1 MDKLTTFER
10 ALLAQFEPL
19 AAASEQALKGLETVS
34 RRLELLSSA
43 TEKRFKDMAE
53 RERRLAQALDEQ
65 TKLTEAWRAQ
75 SESLVQQVNALLR
88 ELRRGCRNVR
98 LGSGPRGT
106 GPATEAT
113 ITGCRWVDYSA

>member
-1 MDKLTTFER
+1 MSDKLTTFER

-19 AAASEQALKGLETVS
+19 ATASGQALEGLETVS

-43 TEKRFKDMAE
+43 TEKRFREMGE
-53 RERRLAQALDEQ
+53 REHRLAQALDEQ

-88 ELRRGCRNVR
+88 ELRR
-98 LGSGPRGT
+98 
-106 GPATEAT
+106 
-113 ITGCRWVDYSA
+113 

>member
-1 MDKLTTFER
+1 MSDKLTMFER

-19 AAASEQALKGLETVS
+19 ATASEQALKGLETVS

-43 TEKRFKDMAE
+43 TEKRFRDMAE
-53 RERRLAQALDEQ
+53 REKRLAQALDEQ

-88 ELRRGCRNVR
+88 ELRR
-98 LGSGPRGT
+98 
-106 GPATEAT
+106 
-113 ITGCRWVDYSA
+113 

>member
-1 MDKLTTFER
+1 MSDKLTMFER

-19 AAASEQALKGLETVS
+19 ATASEQALKGLETVS

-43 TEKRFKDMAE
+43 TEKRFREMGE

-75 SESLVQQVNALLR
+75 SETLVQQVNALLR
-88 ELRRGCRNVR
+88 ELRR
-98 LGSGPRGT
+98 
-106 GPATEAT
+106 
-113 ITGCRWVDYSA
+113 

>member
-1 MDKLTTFER
+1 MSEKLTAFER

-19 AAASEQALKGLETVS
+19 ATASEQALKGLETVS

-43 TEKRFKDMAE
+43 TEKRFRDMAE
-53 RERRLAQALDEQ
+53 REKRLAQALDEQ

-88 ELRRGCRNVR
+88 ELRK
-98 LGSGPRGT
+98 
-106 GPATEAT
+106 
-113 ITGCRWVDYSA
+113 